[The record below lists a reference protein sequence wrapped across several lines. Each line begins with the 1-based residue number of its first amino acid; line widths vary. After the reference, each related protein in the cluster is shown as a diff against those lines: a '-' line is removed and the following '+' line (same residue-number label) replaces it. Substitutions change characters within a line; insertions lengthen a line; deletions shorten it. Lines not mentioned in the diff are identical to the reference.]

1 MATYESNAT
10 IASLNDYQLFRACGP
25 LYPAFAVESLTS
37 LLLGFFFCYLS
48 LRIAVRS
55 DVPKP
60 MFTFVRMIY
69 GWAQPVVS
77 EWWGEVQNWST
88 MNQAPLA
95 KRMAICRQ
103 LNLAMCMAQ
112 ATAAFITVTRWLHI
126 DNVNGFRYLG
136 YAFTCSLMQAELVV
150 LIAPYVPCY
159 SMNAVGIVL
168 LTHTWMVLGWIGSMH
183 EGFLFEDASWNMF
196 LESGQVSE
204 LQVTTKGIFIG
215 ITAAG
220 LCSLLFLQMPFL
232 AMIYFC
238 NGGLKNEDMPP
249 HYLKLMA
256 TVWFTWPAFPGW
268 WILSA
273 EGLGVFGEATSNA
286 VGFAVLNI
294 ISKGTFT
301 FVMLGIGKTHK
312 VRTSRKLSQSSGDG
326 SQDLSQNSQA
336 PPNWLVKS
344 LQNFERTTSEI
355 TEAER
360 TARQM
365 VKEKQ
370 AERQRSAELETKQ
383 VVVLKEENDKPAEA
397 EAGQGAE
404 EPAKRCETWL

>member
-1 MATYESNAT
+1 
-10 IASLNDYQLFRACGP
+10 
-25 LYPAFAVESLTS
+25 
-37 LLLGFFFCYLS
+37 
-48 LRIAVRS
+48 
-55 DVPKP
+55 
-60 MFTFVRMIY
+60 
-69 GWAQPVVS
+69 
-77 EWWGEVQNWST
+77 
-88 MNQAPLA
+88 
-95 KRMAICRQ
+95 
-103 LNLAMCMAQ
+103 
-112 ATAAFITVTRWLHI
+112 
-126 DNVNGFRYLG
+126 
-136 YAFTCSLMQAELVV
+136 
-150 LIAPYVPCY
+150 
-159 SMNAVGIVL
+159 
-168 LTHTWMVLGWIGSMH
+168 
-183 EGFLFEDASWNMF
+183 MF

-220 LCSLLFLQMPFL
+220 LYSLLFLQMPFL

-286 VGFAVLNI
+286 
-294 ISKGTFT
+294 
-301 FVMLGIGKTHK
+301 VMLGIGKTHK

-383 VVVLKEENDKPAEA
+383 VVVVKEENDKPAEA

>member
-1 MATYESNAT
+1 MAT
-10 IASLNDYQLFRACGP
+10 IASLNDFELFRACGP

-37 LLLGFFFCYLS
+37 LLLGCFFCYLS

-55 DVPKP
+55 DVQKP
-60 MFTFVRMIY
+60 MSSFFRMIY

-77 EWWGEVQNWST
+77 EWWGEVRVWDT
-88 MNQAPLA
+88 MHKQPLA
-95 KRMAICRQ
+95 KRMAVCRQ
-103 LNLAMCMAQ
+103 LNLAMCLAQ
-112 ATAAFITVTRWLHI
+112 ATAAFITITRWLHI

-159 SMNAVGIVL
+159 FFNAVGIVI
-168 LTHTWMVLGWIGSMH
+168 LTHVYLVLEWIGSLRD
-183 EGFLFEDASWNMF
+183 GFLFEDASWNLF

-220 LCSLLFLQMPFL
+220 LCSLLFVQMPFL
-232 AMIYFC
+232 AMLYFC

-273 EGLGVFGEATSNA
+273 EGLGIIGEATSNA
-286 VGFAVLNI
+286 VGFALLNI

-312 VRTSRKLSQSSGDG
+312 VRASRKLSKEGLGDEVTTNV
-326 SQDLSQNSQA
+326 SQR
-336 PPNWLVKS
+336 PNWLVKS
-344 LQNFERTTSEI
+344 LQDFERTTSEI

-365 VKEKQ
+365 VLERQ
-370 AERQRSAELETKQ
+370 ERQRSAESEVKTPIVEDEDWSEDQEK
-383 VVVLKEENDKPAEA
+383 A
-397 EAGQGAE
+397 AGE
-404 EPAKRCETWL
+404 EPKRSEIWL